1 MVNLDDVAKLA
12 QVSPATVSRALSRPE
27 MVAEATR
34 KRILQ
39 AAQELGY
46 QPNQLARSLRQR
58 SSQTLGLIITD
69 ILNPFHATLA
79 KGVQDAAEKH
89 NYTVFLFN
97 TDEDPEKERRAL
109 NVLRGHQPRGLLIV
123 PSPQAKEN
131 LKLVTKLPIV
141 ELDRTSGTP
150 GIRTVMVDNVGGA
163 RKAVQHLI
171 DLGHRRIGMIVG
183 RLDISTAVERLQ
195 GYREALQAAGI
206 PYDETL
212 VRLGNH
218 READGRAAAQALLS
232 MPPDK
237 RPTALFVGNNEMTVG
252 AVLALREMGIRIP
265 QELSVVGFD
274 DSRWAATIEP
284 ALTVVAQPTY
294 ELGFLACETLL
305 SSLSR
310 GQDTLPTSIR
320 LDTSFILREST
331 APPGGRKNGLKKRR
345 QS

>member
-1 MVNLDDVAKLA
+1 MQISFCKRLHMISLDDVAKLA

-27 MVAEATR
+27 MVAETTR

-58 SSQTLGLIITD
+58 SSQTLGLVITD

-97 TDEDPEKERRAL
+97 TDEDPEKELRAL
-109 NVLRGHQPRGLLIV
+109 N
-123 PSPQAKEN
+123 
-131 LKLVTKLPIV
+131 
-141 ELDRTSGTP
+141 
-150 GIRTVMVDNVGGA
+150 
-163 RKAVQHLI
+163 
-171 DLGHRRIGMIVG
+171 
-183 RLDISTAVERLQ
+183 
-195 GYREALQAAGI
+195 
-206 PYDETL
+206 
-212 VRLGNH
+212 
-218 READGRAAAQALLS
+218 
-232 MPPDK
+232 
-237 RPTALFVGNNEMTVG
+237 
-252 AVLALREMGIRIP
+252 
-265 QELSVVGFD
+265 
-274 DSRWAATIEP
+274 
-284 ALTVVAQPTY
+284 VVAQPTY

-331 APPGGRKNGLKKRR
+331 APPAVAKMGSECKGGRARKKISRVEVACRPRR
-345 QS
+345 RSYA